1 MNIFCGE
8 NAQGKTNLIEA
19 LWLCTGCKS
28 FRGAKEKDIVGFGK
42 DISEVAVKF
51 ENSQRIQEIIMRNS
65 RKGRFISL
73 NGVKLPSL
81 ANLFGN
87 LNAVVFTPEDLEL
100 SKGSPDCRR
109 NYINVGIAQL
119 KSRYRLAVVN
129 YNRSLMHRNSVIKRL
144 RENVRDNG
152 ELDVWNMQLAKYG
165 TLITNERIQ
174 YVKEIAPIAAELYDK
189 ISSGREDLSLSY
201 QSGIFR
207 RDEQPENAEDMQQAM
222 KIYLEHLEDN
232 KPNDIRSGITQAG
245 IHRDDIITKINGL
258 NSREF
263 GSQGQSRSIALV
275 MKLAQA
281 ELFRQKTG
289 ECPIVLLDDVL
300 SELDPSRQ
308 EFILQKLG
316 GFQVF
321 VTCCDIASAKRFGD
335 GKLFTVDNGTVKE
348 AENVSSSG

>member
-1 MNIFCGE
+1 MNVFCGE

-19 LWLCTGCKS
+19 VWLCTGCKS
-28 FRGAKEKDIVGFGK
+28 FRGAKERDIVGFGK

-51 ENSQRIQEIIMRNS
+51 EDSQRVQEIIMRNG
-65 RKGRFISL
+65 RKGRSISL

-144 RENVRDNG
+144 RENACDSG
-152 ELDVWNMQLAKYG
+152 ELDVWDMQLAKYG

-174 YVKEIAPIAAELYDK
+174 YVNEIAPIAADLYDK
-189 ISSGREDLSLSY
+189 ISSGREALSLSY

-207 RDEQPENAEDMQQAM
+207 RDEQSEDIRQAM
-222 KIYLEHLEDN
+222 KTYLAHLEDN
-232 KPNDIRSGITQAG
+232 RPNDIRNGITQAG

-281 ELFRQKTG
+281 ELFRRKTG

-308 EFILQKLG
+308 GFILRRLG

-321 VTCCDIASAKRFGD
+321 VTCCDMASAMRFGD